1 MNLVVPFGFYG
12 AGNIGDEATL
22 KGFARLLTLN
32 DTSARVSVAS
42 RNPAHCARV
51 EPAFGYFSPV
61 GRDPRRYWAKFR
73 ASANAVVGGT
83 PIMDVLGDWPLCELS
98 PLVQAMD
105 RWKTPMTFIGVGVE
119 ALRSDRSRQ
128 IVANE
133 ISPRVKHW
141 TVRSDRDRERL
152 VTFGIPEEAVT
163 TTADLA
169 WLMEPAAPG
178 FGLARLKEW
187 GIEFRG
193 PLIGV
198 NLVNENSVFDE
209 RSDLAETLASAL
221 DGFVENMGAEILFL
235 SNEVREDSTFDKAA
249 ARRVIARMKHANRTV
264 LAPNHYF
271 SPQQM
276 MSVIGCC
283 CLTVSM
289 RYHFCL
295 FSALQQVPFIA
306 IERTDKISDLCW
318 DLEWTARVKPL
329 ELRGGEILEHGKRL
343 VENKAEID
351 LYLRQIR
358 DVMRN
363 RSLKNIIAFRALET
377 RPPKVK
383 REPPAE
389 LAMR

>member
-22 KGFARLLTLN
+22 KGFARLLALS
-32 DTSARVSVAS
+32 DTTARVSVAS

-51 EPAFGYFSPV
+51 EPAFGYFSP
-61 GRDPRRYWAKFR
+61 GGHDPRRYWAKLR

-98 PLVQAMD
+98 PLVRAMD

-119 ALRSDRSRQ
+119 SLRSLKSRQ
-128 IVANE
+128 IVADE
-133 ISPRVKHW
+133 ISPRVKYW

-152 VTFGIPEEAVT
+152 ITFGVSEEAVT

-169 WLMEPAAPG
+169 WLIEPAPAG
-178 FGLARLKEW
+178 FGLEQLKEW

-209 RSDLAETLASAL
+209 RPDLADQLAAAL
-221 DGFVENMGAEILFL
+221 DGFIESIGAEVVFL
-235 SNEVREDSTFDKAA
+235 SNEVREDLTFDKAA
-249 ARRVIARMKHANRTV
+249 GLRVIARMKYANHAV
-264 LAPNHYF
+264 LASNKYF
-271 SPQQM
+271 SPQEM

-283 CLTVSM
+283 CLTLSM

-295 FSALQQVPFIA
+295 FSVLQQVPFIA
-306 IERTDKISDLCW
+306 IERTDKVSDLCW
-318 DLEWTARVKPL
+318 DLEWPARVKPL
-329 ELRGGEILEHGKRL
+329 EFSASDIFEHGMSL
-343 VENKAEID
+343 AESKEVTD
-351 LYLRQIR
+351 LQLGQIR
-358 DVMRN
+358 GIMRD
-363 RSLKNIIAFRALET
+363 RSLNNVVALDALESC
-377 RPPKVK
+377 PKAR
-383 REPPAE
+383 REFPA
-389 LAMR
+389 AAIA

>member
-1 MNLVVPFGFYG
+1 MNLVLPFGFYG

-22 KGFARLLTLN
+22 KGFARLLALTGV
-32 DTSARVSVAS
+32 SARVSVAS
-42 RNPAHCARV
+42 RNPSHCAQV
-51 EPAFGYFSPV
+51 EPAFGYFSPG
-61 GRDPRRYWAKFR
+61 GRDPRRYWAKLM
-73 ASANAVVGGT
+73 ASAHAIVGGT
-83 PIMDVLGDWPLCELS
+83 PIMDVLGGWPLCELT

-119 ALRSDRSRQ
+119 SLRLAQSRQ
-128 IVANE
+128 IVADE
-133 ISPRVKHW
+133 IAPRVKHW

-152 VTFGIPEEAVT
+152 ITFGVPEEVVT

-169 WLMEPAAPG
+169 WLIEPAPAG
-178 FGLARLKEW
+178 FGLEQLKEW

-209 RSDLAETLASAL
+209 RPDLADQLAVAL
-221 DGFVENMGAEILFL
+221 DGFIENLGAEVIFL

-249 ARRVIARMKHANRTV
+249 AGRVMAQMKYANHAV
-264 LAPNHYF
+264 LAPNKYF
-271 SPQQM
+271 SPQEM

-283 CLTVSM
+283 CLTLSM

-318 DLEWTARVKPL
+318 DLEWPARVKPL
-329 ELRGGEILEHGKRL
+329 EFSAADIFEYGVSLA
-343 VENKAEID
+343 ENKADTD
-351 LYLRQIR
+351 LQLGQIR
-358 DVMRN
+358 GIMRD
-363 RSLKNIIAFRALET
+363 RSLNNVLAVDALESCL
-377 RPPKVK
+377 PKAK
-383 REPPAE
+383 GE
-389 LAMR
+389 LPIAAIA